1 MLSNTMIFSPVL
13 IESARGKSSPVCHAF
28 QIGFIYYYILNPIQ
42 GGLFEPPFWVCV
54 CFCVCVWGG
63 GGEGAKLL
71 PYLNF
76 SLTTARG
83 MKLCTGYLQYN
94 WVRILQIHS
103 LLRSWINKNRQSWI
117 KTRVSPLF
125 FSESKQTE

>member
-1 MLSNTMIFSPVL
+1 MLSNTMICSPVL

-54 CFCVCVWGG
+54 WG
-63 GGEGAKLL
+63 GGEGGGAKLP

-76 SLTTARG
+76 SLATARG

-94 WVRILQIHS
+94 WVRIMQIYF
-103 LLRSWINKNRQSWI
+103 LLRSWINKNRQSCI
-117 KTRVSPLF
+117 KTRVALLF
-125 FSESKQTE
+125 FSESKQT